1 MNSKTEFGGRA
12 ASIRRGRFVQVAVIG
27 VAVMLG
33 TSVMPIVSTAFAATT
48 TCSPPAAGVPMLV
61 TADCIDPRFNQPYV
75 DIDEQ
80 RTTPVSH
87 RYVHGGF
94 TGTDARFS
102 FYFPPP
108 ERYQRRFFQT
118 THQLLTSENTM
129 PGNIGFAVASGAYFV
144 QTNLGGVERATT
156 TEQAVFGKLD
166 PTIGGYRVNAE
177 AAKFSRVMAAKIYGD
192 HRPYGYLYGGS
203 GGAFQT
209 IGSAEN
215 SIGVWDGF
223 VPYVMGSP
231 NAIPGVFTVRIH
243 ALRVLRARNRFPAI
257 MDAIDPGGSGNP
269 YADLNE
275 EERAALEEVTR
286 LGFPPRGWWNHAT
299 LSGGPLALVAGYV
312 PYLDPTYVN
321 DFWTKPGYLGTDPT
335 SSVAAARIQ
344 HEAIVLNVITGP
356 RRQLQLSSVPTGDL
370 NGADLVITSGAAAGK
385 SVPLGSVIGDTV
397 AFGFGAN
404 PEVTNSIQSGDKVRI
419 DNSWY
424 LALQTYH
431 RHQLPT
437 PDLYGWNQFRQPD
450 GTPIY
455 PQRDIL
461 IGPISAVN
469 GAGSLQNGRIN
480 GKMIAVEALMDIDAL
495 PWQADWYRT
504 KAKEAL
510 GSRLDDNFRLWFIDH
525 TQHTPPAGSAAEA
538 RTVSYQ
544 GVLEQALRD
553 LSAWVEK
560 GVRPPTNTRY
570 TVVQSQVQVP
580 AHAAQR
586 GGIQPVVKLKAN
598 GLERAQVGVGQ
609 SVTFLA
615 QISVPP
621 NTGKVVAAEWD
632 FLGAGD
638 YPVAGKIATLQP
650 SVTVKATYSYSKPG
664 TYFAV
669 LRATSQREGDSQT
682 PYARVHNLARV
693 RVVVK

>member
-1 MNSKTEFGGRA
+1 
-12 ASIRRGRFVQVAVIG
+12 
-27 VAVMLG
+27 
-33 TSVMPIVSTAFAATT
+33 
-48 TCSPPAAGVPMLV
+48 
-61 TADCIDPRFNQPYV
+61 
-75 DIDEQ
+75 
-80 RTTPVSH
+80 
-87 RYVHGGF
+87 
-94 TGTDARFS
+94 
-102 FYFPPP
+102 
-108 ERYQRRFFQT
+108 
-118 THQLLTSENTM
+118 
-129 PGNIGFAVASGAYFV
+129 
-144 QTNLGGVERATT
+144 
-156 TEQAVFGKLD
+156 
-166 PTIGGYRVNAE
+166 
-177 AAKFSRVMAAKIYGD
+177 
-192 HRPYGYLYGGS
+192 
-203 GGAFQT
+203 
-209 IGSAEN
+209 
-215 SIGVWDGF
+215 
-223 VPYVMGSP
+223 
-231 NAIPGVFTVRIH
+231 
-243 ALRVLRARNRFPAI
+243 

-269 YADLNE
+269 FADLSE
-275 EERAALEEVTR
+275 EERAALEEATR

-321 DFWTKPGYLGTDPT
+321 DFWTKPGYLGTEPT

-344 HEAIVLNVITGP
+344 HEATVINVIIGFQ
-356 RRQLQLSSVPTGDL
+356 RQLKLSSVPTGDL
-370 NGADLVITSGAAAGK
+370 TGADLVITSGAAAGK
-385 SVPLGSVIGDTV
+385 SVPLGSVSGDTV

-404 PEVTNSIQSGDKVRI
+404 PEVIKAIQSGDKVRI

-437 PDLYGWNQFRQPD
+437 PDLYGWNQFRRPD

-504 KAKEAL
+504 KVKEAL
-510 GSRLDDNFRLWFIDH
+510 GSRLNDSFRLWFIDH
-525 TQHTPPAGSAAEA
+525 TQHTPPAGLAAEA

-560 GVRPPTNTRY
+560 GVQPPANTRY

-580 AHAAQR
+580 ATAAQR
-586 GGIQPVVKLKAN
+586 GGIQPVVTLKAN
-598 GLERAQVGVGQ
+598 GGERAEVSVGQ
-609 SVTFLA
+609 SVTFRA

-621 NTGKVVAAEWD
+621 NSGKVVATEWD

-638 YPVAGKIATLQP
+638 YPVAGQIATP
-650 SVTVKATYSYSKPG
+650 GSSVTVRASYSYSKPG

-669 LRATSQREGDSQT
+669 LRATSQRQGDSKT
-682 PYARVHNLARV
+682 PYARIQNLARV
-693 RVVVK
+693 RIVVK